1 MKKYYQNNSNK
12 NADYIVKD
20 SQILRDTALSQDYT
34 QIRTTPILTLTA
46 LAFGHAVAIS
56 LNHADN
62 DNPEHLLKYS
72 HPIYGTIQTQKTRR
86 EYNFLT
92 VRAVKTFMYLCSL
105 PYTQEYDVQLDSYR
119 YFSYINVQE
128 FAKTFGLSR
137 EAASKRLRMDLPELC
152 RLMLTFTPS
161 RTYHRKYARFGQT
174 LSNFHLIDS
183 TYKEKNGIKKFRW
196 SDEMVKV
203 FKNQAVTH
211 LAWLSNNLFSYRCK
225 NSTHAA
231 LALLADYYFNV
242 LNDINYYHPKQ
253 YSHVTLGSLLD
264 FLGIGISY
272 QLEEA
277 DQVVKSDHPYR
288 ENYEK
293 NFIPALKTL
302 MSDYGENSYDFI
314 LAPKN
319 GQPPVNLYRV
329 LKGMSPKPKPSV
341 WRDDETLL
349 YFFNRKAL
357 RRIHSDS
364 DFIDLQTKYERFIDA
379 SDVKECRLSG
389 R

>member
-1 MKKYYQNNSNK
+1 MTLSYIKPCSE
-12 NADYIVKD
+12 IVKD
-20 SQILRDTALSQDYT
+20 SQILSKDTALSQDYT

-62 DNPEHLLKYS
+62 DNPDHLLKYS
-72 HPIYGTIQTQKTRR
+72 HPTYGTIQTQKTRR
-86 EYNFLT
+86 ESNFLT

-105 PYTQEYDVQLDSYR
+105 QYVPEYDMQLDSYR
-119 YFSYINVQE
+119 YFSYINVCE

-161 RTYHRKYARFGQT
+161 RIYRRKYARFGQT

-183 TYKEKNGIKKFRW
+183 TYKEKNGMKKFRW

-203 FKNQAVTH
+203 FKNQAITR
-211 LAWLSNNLFSYRCK
+211 LTWLSNSLFSYRCK
-225 NSTHAA
+225 NSTHAS

-242 LNDINYYHPKQ
+242 LNDINYYHPKR
-253 YSHVTLGSLLD
+253 YSVVSLGALLD
-264 FLGIGISY
+264 FLGLGISY

-277 DQVVKSDHPYR
+277 DQVAKSDHPYR
-288 ENYEK
+288 EIYKK
-293 NFIPALKTL
+293 NFMPVLQTL
-302 MSDYGENSYDFI
+302 MFDYGENSYDFI
-314 LAPKN
+314 LLPRN
-319 GQPPVNLYRV
+319 GQPVNLYRV
-329 LKGMSPKPKPSV
+329 FQEMSPMPKPDV
-341 WRDDETLL
+341 WRDDKTLI
-349 YFFNRKAL
+349 YFFNKKAL
-357 RRIHSDS
+357 KRIDS
-364 DFIDLQTKYERFIDA
+364 DPAFIDLRTINERYIDA
-379 SDVKECRLSG
+379 ADCKKCSLLG

>member
-314 LAPKN
+314 LAPK
-319 GQPPVNLYRV
+319 
-329 LKGMSPKPKPSV
+329 
-341 WRDDETLL
+341 T
-349 YFFNRKAL
+349 
-357 RRIHSDS
+357 DS
-364 DFIDLQTKYERFIDA
+364 HQ
-379 SDVKECRLSG
+379 
-389 R
+389 

>member
-1 MKKYYQNNSNK
+1 MFKRYQNSEK
-12 NADYIVKD
+12 HARYIVKD
-20 SQILRDTALSQDYT
+20 SQILSKDTALSQDYT

-105 PYTQEYDVQLDSYR
+105 RYEQEYDVQLDSYR

-161 RTYHRKYARFGQT
+161 RTYRRKYARFGQT

-183 TYKEKNGIKKFRW
+183 TYKEKNGIKKIRW
-196 SDEMVKV
+196 SDEMVKM

-242 LNDINYYHPKQ
+242 LNDINYYHPKH
-253 YSHVTLGSLLD
+253 YSLVTLGSLLD

-277 DQVVKSDHPYR
+277 DQVAKSDHPYR

-293 NFIPALKTL
+293 NFMPVLKTL
-302 MSDYGENSYDFI
+302 MFDYGENSYDFM
-314 LAPKN
+314 LVPKD
-319 GQPPVNLYRV
+319 GQSVNLYRV
-329 LKGMSPKPKPSV
+329 FKEMSPKPKRDV
-341 WRDDETLL
+341 WRDDDTRL

-357 RRIHSDS
+357 SHIYSDS
-364 DFIDLQTKYERFIDA
+364 DFINLRTVYDRYIGR
-379 SDVKECRLSG
+379 CR